1 MLNYIIEIYFIR
13 KVSSAVT
20 RLQRSPPYTGC
31 LPRNDHLLRRFSS
44 VHRTASHEPPLSYN
58 SHPLTMTHC
67 WFSLGSDVF
76 HKHHCL
82 FVCLFCFVFSYLF
95 IFIVI
100 VIRCHHKHLWRV
112 KLKSLHKI
120 KWLNLPC
127 KLLSLLYQITW
138 NSSLFN
144 FSRRQARWIMDAHSF
159 CKENK
164 HYDINS

>member
-20 RLQRSPPYTGC
+20 RIQRSPPYTGC
-31 LPRNDHLLRRFSS
+31 LPRNDHLFRRATSL
-44 VHRTASHEPPLSYN
+44 HRTPSYEPPLSYN
-58 SHPLTMTHC
+58 SHPLTMTHR

-82 FVCLFCFVFSYLF
+82 FVCLFCFVFSCLF

-112 KLKSLHKI
+112 G
-120 KWLNLPC
+120 KWSPVYMEWNIPLSIWIPLRQIHCKHLEINILMLTFGTQLPF
-127 KLLSLLYQITW
+127 
-138 NSSLFN
+138 LF
-144 FSRRQARWIMDAHSF
+144 
-159 CKENK
+159 
-164 HYDINS
+164 